1 MDKQTPK
8 IFKVSGYLLDPTGR
22 LNADKIRSKLAYGC
36 GYPFHTQHLHVE
48 QEKVKDL
55 TEDHPLLHENCDLK
69 DCEKY
74 FHAHHP
80 VVDGRVVRPGQ
91 VYRHFKGNMVKV
103 LQVAQDSESPGQYFV
118 VYGCGDSKAVWC
130 RPYGMF
136 LSEVDHK
143 KYPNITQKYRFELVE
158 E

>member
-1 MDKQTPK
+1 MD
-8 IFKVSGYLLDPTGR
+8 IYW
-22 LNADKIRSKLAYGC
+22 I
-36 GYPFHTQHLHVE
+36 
-48 QEKVKDL
+48 
-55 TEDHPLLHENCDLK
+55 
-69 DCEKY
+69 
-74 FHAHHP
+74 
-80 VVDGRVVRPGQ
+80 VRPGQ

-118 VYGCGDSKAVWC
+118 IYECGDSKAVWC

-143 KYPNITQKYRFELVE
+143 KYPNITQKYRFELIE